1 MARQLV
7 IELVGEASKF
17 VKSLDD
23 AQEKSKTF
31 GDKVGDAGKKLTA
44 FASVP
49 IIGFLGASTKAA
61 MDDAAAQ
68 AHLAEVLAHTAGNSQ
83 ALVAQVE
90 GYITAAQKVSTFTD
104 DELRPAF
111 ENLVTVTHNAK
122 DANGLLTTAM
132 DLAAAKNI
140 DLATASQVV
149 AKAHEGNFAAVN
161 KLVPGLID
169 VRDKSLTAEQAM
181 GQLATTFGGSAAAAT
196 ETTAGKMQNLK
207 RDLGEAGEA
216 MGTKL
221 LPVLTGFAGFVTDK
235 LLPAIDSLSGGNGA
249 FLLMAAALAGPVLS
263 AVSKVKD
270 AVILLNGA
278 LTFLAEHPVIL
289 FLATLALTIKQMR
302 DDWNSFTHDVETGTA
317 SWKKTFGYAT
327 NVSGIGL
334 LDTLTGGH
342 LKGLIPGF
350 ATGGVVGGP
359 LGQAQLAVVH
369 GGERITP
376 WQAGGAGGGGGNIS
390 IFVAGSVVTDRQLVD
405 AVHEGL
411 LKKQRTTPLG
421 LNS

>member
-1 MARQLV
+1 V

-111 ENLVTVTHNAK
+111 ENLVTVTHNAEE
-122 DANGLLTTAM
+122 ANGLLTTAM

-149 AKAHEGNFAAVN
+149 AKAHEGNFGAVN
-161 KLVPGLID
+161 KLIPGLID

-196 ETTAGKMQNLK
+196 QTTAGKMQNLK

-221 LPVLTGFAGFVTDK
+221 LPVLTGFASFVTDK
-235 LLPAIDSLSGGNGA
+235 LLPTIDSLSGGNGA
-249 FLLMAAALAGPVLS
+249 FILMAAALAGPVLT

-278 LTFLAEHPVIL
+278 LTFLAEHPVVL
-289 FLATLALTIKQMR
+289 FLVSLALALKDIKDR
-302 DDWNSFTHDVETGTA
+302 FHEAKEEGFSFG
-317 SWKKTFGYAT
+317 KIL
-327 NVSGIGL
+327 SGIPGSGL
-334 LDTLTGGH
+334 SFIG
-342 LKGLIPGF
+342 KGLGAVGVPGF
-350 ATGGVVGGP
+350 ATGGVVSGP
-359 LGQAQLAVVH
+359 VGQAQLAVVH
-369 GGERITP
+369 GGERILP
-376 WQAGGAGGGGGNIS
+376 NRAGGNDAMGGALTIN
-390 IFVAGSVVTDRQLVD
+390 VYGSVVTDRQLVD

-421 LNS
+421 LAT